1 MEQLKYK
8 ESTIQFDLERLG
20 DLLFFEG
27 PLLSVYKDLQTNKFY
42 LMDWVDRD
50 YESNRWLFYSIKKEN
65 LSRFINREISH
76 FDLYENDQKSIY
88 FVDIKH
94 DAFFD
99 YSNLKELDEVSQE
112 YIPSS
117 ENYFNSDEARN
128 LDKILDA
135 INKRNKYKVSLNILN
150 YKDTYL
156 KNKINHLKSP
166 KTRVEKKVN
175 ISIQNKEKYTNIK
188 NMESC

>member
-1 MEQLKYK
+1 MKQLKYK

-27 PLLSVYKDLQTNKFY
+27 PLLSVYKDVQTNKFY

-50 YESNRWLFYSIKKEN
+50 QDSNRWLFYSIKKEN

-99 YSNLKELDEVSQE
+99 NTNLKELDEMSQE
-112 YIPSS
+112 YIPSR

-128 LDKILDA
+128 LDKILDSV
-135 INKRNKYKVSLNILN
+135 NKRNKYKVSLNILN
-150 YKDTYL
+150 YKDSYL
-156 KNKINHLKSP
+156 KNKRNHLKSP
-166 KTRVEKKVN
+166 KIREEKKVN
-175 ISIQNKEKYTNIK
+175 ISIQNREKYTNIK